1 MTYSLNHLIIEQS
14 GCDLMTF
21 IRRAETQSRDITATR
36 ASLVDTSAAANR
48 FNSYFPPPARA
59 DTAYLT
65 ESLLHTAKVD

>member
-1 MTYSLNHLIIEQS
+1 
-14 GCDLMTF
+14 MTF